1 MECQNLKVKFTNKKK
16 YGEYFSVLIKF
27 LELYSAKLVD
37 PMQNRPKQTM
47 TVLSGTGLQKRLV

>member
-1 MECQNLKVKFTNKKK
+1 MECQTLKVKFTNKKN

-37 PMQNRPKQTM
+37 PMPDRPKQTM
-47 TVLSGTGLQKRLV
+47 TVLSGNGLQKRLV

>member
-1 MECQNLKVKFTNKKK
+1 MECQTLKVKFTNKKK

-37 PMQNRPKQTM
+37 PMQNRPK
-47 TVLSGTGLQKRLV
+47 